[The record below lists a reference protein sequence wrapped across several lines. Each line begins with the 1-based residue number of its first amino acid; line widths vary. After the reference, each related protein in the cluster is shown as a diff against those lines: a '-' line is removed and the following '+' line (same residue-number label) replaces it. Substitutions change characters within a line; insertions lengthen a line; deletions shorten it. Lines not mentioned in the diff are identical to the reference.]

1 MCYYALLLTR
11 KLKPSSLDLP
21 GEHLAGRTISLA
33 AEFFSLNLLP
43 FIIAHGNPEGHLLP
57 STWTLEKMSVRR
69 KAMLLFSREAGA
81 AVLASVLLALAWASV
96 SEGSGG
102 GG

>member
-11 KLKPSSLDLP
+11 KLKPSSSDVP
-21 GEHLAGRTISLA
+21 GKHLADGTISLA

-43 FIIAHGNPEGHLLP
+43 SIIAHANSEGHLLP
-57 STWTLEKMSVRR
+57 STWALEKMSVRR

-81 AVLASVLLALAWASV
+81 GDGNNRSSILLS
-96 SEGSGG
+96 
-102 GG
+102 